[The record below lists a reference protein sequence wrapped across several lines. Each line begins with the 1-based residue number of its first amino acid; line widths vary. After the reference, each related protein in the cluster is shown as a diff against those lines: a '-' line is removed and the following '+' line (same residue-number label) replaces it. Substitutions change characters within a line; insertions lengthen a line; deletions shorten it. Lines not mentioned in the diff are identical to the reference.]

1 MINSRCQQAVIVID
15 LDVLDLA
22 FGFDA
27 VIEFVFIQLHLLCF
41 AVGKCNQQMG
51 RQFSCGLFG
60 CHHFGRHHNQA
71 IILAELHLQSTILVD
86 TRCIFRNDRT
96 IFNIG
101 GNAIFGNLV
110 KGYGFCLSVRK
121 MYFQH
126 STGQIQFFTKVHVRL
141 GLFLEIEPLHILFHL
156 IGTVFFRTKDSVF
169 QCAQVAFGCFRG
181 AGHRII
187 SHPCFLTE
195 LCFQLVHILCLSDT
209 LHMVQHILSSFEA
222 FVLNV
227 LFAVCRRN
235 LSVFHNNADN
245 VWPFR
250 LVIQA
255 VCTSAIPY
263 AIRQNTLLFF
273 FGRTTGTAGTAGGM
287 FLLSHRNFF
296 FRAFLVCGHSGFGL
310 DFFSARLHAGN
321 IVPSGDF
328 CIFRKNLHLVS
339 AGMDFAYTACTAD
352 LGSFGLGFHL
362 GYGSVFFHLDFGVF
376 RTRFH
381 LHSADF
387 PFFHRQG
394 QRLGNLHF
402 VKITG

>member
-1 MINSRCQQAVIVID
+1 
-15 LDVLDLA
+15 
-22 FGFDA
+22 
-27 VIEFVFIQLHLLCF
+27 
-41 AVGKCNQQMG
+41 
-51 RQFSCGLFG
+51 
-60 CHHFGRHHNQA
+60 
-71 IILAELHLQSTILVD
+71 
-86 TRCIFRNDRT
+86 
-96 IFNIG
+96 
-101 GNAIFGNLV
+101 
-110 KGYGFCLSVRK
+110 

-141 GLFLEIEPLHILFHL
+141 GLFLKIEPLHILFHL
-156 IGTVFFRTKDSVF
+156 IGTVFFRTKDSVS

-181 AGHRII
+181 AGYRVV
-187 SHPCFLTE
+187 SRPCFLAE
-195 LCFQLVHILCLSDT
+195 LRFQLVHIFCISDT
-209 LHMVQHILSSFEA
+209 LYMVQHILSSFEA

-235 LSVFHNNADN
+235 LSIFHNNADN

-263 AIRQNTLLFF
+263 AIRQNTALLFL
-273 FGRTTGTAGTAGGM
+273 GRTTGTAGGM
-287 FLLSHRNFF
+287 FLLSHGKFF

-310 DFFSARLHAGN
+310 NFFSASLHAGN

-394 QRLGNLHF
+394 QRVGNLHLI
-402 VKITG
+402 KITG